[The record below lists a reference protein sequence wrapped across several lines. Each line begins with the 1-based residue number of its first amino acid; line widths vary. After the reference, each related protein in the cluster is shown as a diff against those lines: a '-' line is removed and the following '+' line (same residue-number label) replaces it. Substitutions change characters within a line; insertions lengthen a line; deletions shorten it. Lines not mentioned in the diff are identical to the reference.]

1 MMGNA
6 FRRWK
11 AGKPEKF
18 RGRKRFCF
26 AFFPGSMR
34 PRMEAAKEP
43 TLARHIGLVGLI
55 VYGVGDM
62 VGAGIYGTTGV
73 AAGVMGNAVWMG
85 FLGSMIAAMLTGLS
99 YASIASRYPRAAGAA
114 YVVQR
119 AFGVPYVSYVV
130 GLAVVASGLTS
141 IATGSRVFAGVIG
154 PWFGGG
160 NVILLALAYL
170 VALSLINFRG
180 IKESLWFNVVCT
192 LVEVGGL
199 IFVIVVGS
207 RFWGSVDY
215 FETPAGPRGEGLTA
229 ALVLSGAV
237 LTFYAFVGF
246 EDLLNLS
253 EETKNPS
260 RNMPLGIVGALVG
273 VALLYIAV
281 SVTAVSVVPFRDLGD
296 VSKGAPLT
304 QLIDRAAP
312 WVPGWIFTAITLFAV
327 ANTGLMNN
335 IMGSRLL
342 YGMARQGLLPVLL
355 GRVHAGRRTPHV
367 AIGALFVVIAALIL
381 SGDIAQLASATSL
394 LLLTCFFIVNVALI
408 VLQRRPGE
416 ARGGFEVPTIIPALG
431 AIICLGLIVNRVATG
446 DARSPL
452 IAGAVLLGITALF
465 FAWRPRGKN
474 AA

>member
-6 FRRWK
+6 FRRWE

-34 PRMEAAKEP
+34 PRMAAKPEP
-43 TLARHIGLVGLI
+43 TLARHIGLVGLV

-73 AAGVMGNAVWMG
+73 AAGMMGNAVWMG

-154 PWFGGG
+154 PWLGGG
-160 NVILLALAYL
+160 NVVLLALAYL

-199 IFVIVVGS
+199 IFVIVVGA

-215 FETPAGPRGEGLTA
+215 FETPAGPHGEGLTA

-260 RNMPLGIVGALVG
+260 RNMPLGIVGALLV

-296 VSKGAPLT
+296 VGKGAPLT

-312 WVPGWIFTAITLFAV
+312 WVPGWVFTAITLFAV

-342 YGMARQGLLPVLL
+342 YGMARQGLLPAAL

-367 AIGALFVVIAALIL
+367 AIGVLFAVIAILIL

-394 LLLTCFFIVNVALI
+394 LLLTCFFIVNVSLI
-408 VLQRRPGE
+408 ALQRRAGE
-416 ARGGFEVPTIIPALG
+416 ARGAFEVPAAIPALG
-431 AIICLGLIVNRVATG
+431 ALICLGLIVNRVGTG

-452 IAGAVLLGITALF
+452 IAAAVLAGISALYF
-465 FAWRPRGKN
+465 VRRPRGE
-474 AA
+474 AEA